1 MKSHENAKTLKTV
14 SIFVVTAE
22 RADERERKTDRLG
35 IFREHDTRRNKS
47 SGDRM
52 GLRDGKFSAIH
63 FSLYRS
69 DS

>member
-1 MKSHENAKTLKTV
+1 MNADIEDSV
-14 SIFVVTAE
+14 HVFVVTAE
-22 RADERERKTDRLG
+22 RDDERERKTDRPG
-35 IFREHDTRRNKS
+35 IFRGHDTRWNKS

-52 GLRDGKFSAIH
+52 GLRGGKFSAIH